1 VLATVLIPTHS
12 HGPLLR
18 LAAATVLSQT
28 VTDLEL
34 FIVLDGADAETRE
47 VAKEIA
53 DTDPRV
59 RLFDFPKGERHGEAH
74 RHLAL
79 QDARGGIVCYL
90 SDDDLWFPDHVEYMA
105 GLLSGA
111 DFANAMVAAI
121 QPDESMENLFG
132 DIGRPG
138 VRRRLVEDAASN
150 FIGLCNAGHTL
161 AIYRSMSEGWQPAPP
176 DVPTDLFMW
185 RRFLA
190 NPSISTRSGGRP
202 TSLHFAAARRRE
214 MSPAERLEELTRW
227 SRRLADPVW
236 RNEFRVGVFE
246 FIREQRAEQL
256 ERLEVEQERLQQALE
271 VTASEW
277 ASAQAAMA
285 GVAGENARLF
295 GLLEQ
300 SAGHWREAQETIAA
314 LDQER
319 ARLLAALAEAHRQN
333 EQAVADG
340 RRRIMGG
347 LGRRLAGRARARR
360 GDR

>member
-18 LAAATVLSQT
+18 LAAATALTQT
-28 VTDLEL
+28 VTDLEI
-34 FIVLDGADAETRE
+34 FIVLDGADAATSQ
-47 VAKEIA
+47 VAREIA
-53 DTDPRV
+53 ASDTRV
-59 RLFDFPKGERHGEAH
+59 RLFDYPKGQRHGEAH

-79 QDARGGIVCYL
+79 EAARGEIVCYL

-111 DFANAMVAAI
+111 DFANSMVAAI

-132 DIGRPG
+132 DIGRPS

-150 FIGLCNAGHTL
+150 FIGLCNAGHSL
-161 AIYRSMSEGWQPAPP
+161 AAYRSMSGGWQPAPP
-176 DVPTDLFMW
+176 DIPTDLFMW

-190 NPSISTRSGGRP
+190 NPSISATSGGRP
-202 TSLHFAAARRRE
+202 TALHFAAARRRE
-214 MSPAERLEELTRW
+214 ASPAERLEELTRW

-236 RNEFRVGVFE
+236 RNEFRMGVFE
-246 FIREQRAEQL
+246 FIREQRAEEL
-256 ERLEVEQERLQQALE
+256 ERLEVEQVRLQKALE
-271 VTASEW
+271 VTASDW

-285 GVAGENARLF
+285 ELAEENARLF

-300 SAGHWREAQETIAA
+300 SAGHWHEAQATIAA
-314 LDQER
+314 LDEER
-319 ARLLAALAEAHRQN
+319 ARLSAVLIEADRRAAAAGSHPFI
-333 EQAVADG
+333 G
-340 RRRIMGG
+340 R
-347 LGRRLAGRARARR
+347 LRRLAARVRARQ